1 MPKTTKATATG
12 TTKQRPRKTD
22 RKSATRRQAKRAL
35 AATASPA
42 NAKAGSV
49 TVPIRQSKKAAI
61 LGLLERPDGAAIS
74 DLTAA
79 GDTLTWDQATYM
91 PRGGADARARQCAAL
106 YRLAHE
112 QAVAPALGKLLD
124 ALVRFGESL
133 RRDKMREGSTTFAE
147 KRQPHDGV
155 EHHQQVQVDRT

>member
-1 MPKTTKATATG
+1 MPKITKATATG

-22 RKSATRRQAKRAL
+22 RKSATRRQAKRAP

-79 GDTLTWDQATYM
+79 TGWQAHSVRAVLTGFRKDGKELTRAKD
-91 PRGGADARARQCAAL
+91 DAGVTR
-106 YRLAHE
+106 YRLSAT
-112 QAVAPALGKLLD
+112 G
-124 ALVRFGESL
+124 
-133 RRDKMREGSTTFAE
+133 
-147 KRQPHDGV
+147 
-155 EHHQQVQVDRT
+155 

>member
-1 MPKTTKATATG
+1 MPKITKATATG
-12 TTKQRPRKTD
+12 ATKHRPHKTD
-22 RKSATRRQAKRAL
+22 RKSATRRQAKRAP

-79 GDTLTWDQATYM
+79 TGWQVHSV
-91 PRGGADARARQCAAL
+91 RAAL
-106 YRLAHE
+106 TGLRKVGKELIRAKDEAGVTRYRLTA
-112 QAVAPALGKLLD
+112 AG
-124 ALVRFGESL
+124 
-133 RRDKMREGSTTFAE
+133 
-147 KRQPHDGV
+147 
-155 EHHQQVQVDRT
+155 

>member
-1 MPKTTKATATG
+1 MAKPPKATAAG
-12 TTKQRPRKTD
+12 AAKRRARKTA

-42 NAKAGSV
+42 NAKAGSF

-79 GDTLTWDQATYM
+79 TGWQM
-91 PRGGADARARQCAAL
+91 HSVRAAL
-106 YRLAHE
+106 TGLRKDGKELIRAKDDAGVTRYRLTA
-112 QAVAPALGKLLD
+112 AG
-124 ALVRFGESL
+124 
-133 RRDKMREGSTTFAE
+133 
-147 KRQPHDGV
+147 
-155 EHHQQVQVDRT
+155 

>member
-1 MPKTTKATATG
+1 MPKITKATATG

-22 RKSATRRQAKRAL
+22 RKSATRRQAKRAP

-79 GDTLTWDQATYM
+79 TGWQVHSV
-91 PRGGADARARQCAAL
+91 RAAL
-106 YRLAHE
+106 TGLRKDGKELIREKDDAGVTRYRLTA
-112 QAVAPALGKLLD
+112 AG
-124 ALVRFGESL
+124 
-133 RRDKMREGSTTFAE
+133 
-147 KRQPHDGV
+147 
-155 EHHQQVQVDRT
+155 

>member
-22 RKSATRRQAKRAL
+22 RKSANRRQAKRAP
-35 AATASPA
+35 AATGSPA

-79 GDTLTWDQATYM
+79 TGWQVHSV
-91 PRGGADARARQCAAL
+91 RAAL
-106 YRLAHE
+106 TGLRKDGKELIREKDDAGVTRYRLTA
-112 QAVAPALGKLLD
+112 AD
-124 ALVRFGESL
+124 
-133 RRDKMREGSTTFAE
+133 
-147 KRQPHDGV
+147 
-155 EHHQQVQVDRT
+155 

>member
-12 TTKQRPRKTD
+12 ATKQRPRKTA
-22 RKSATRRQAKRAL
+22 RKSATRRQAKRAP

-79 GDTLTWDQATYM
+79 TGWQM
-91 PRGGADARARQCAAL
+91 HSVRAAL
-106 YRLAHE
+106 TGLRKDGKELIRAKDDTGVTRYRLTA
-112 QAVAPALGKLLD
+112 AG
-124 ALVRFGESL
+124 
-133 RRDKMREGSTTFAE
+133 
-147 KRQPHDGV
+147 
-155 EHHQQVQVDRT
+155 

>member
-12 TTKQRPRKTD
+12 ATKQGLRSTD
-22 RKSATRRQAKRAL
+22 RKSANRRQAKRAP
-35 AATASPA
+35 AATASPV

-79 GDTLTWDQATYM
+79 TGWQVHSVRAALTGLRKDGKELIRAKDDAGVTRYRLD
-91 PRGGADARARQCAAL
+91 RGG
-106 YRLAHE
+106 
-112 QAVAPALGKLLD
+112 
-124 ALVRFGESL
+124 L
-133 RRDKMREGSTTFAE
+133 R
-147 KRQPHDGV
+147 
-155 EHHQQVQVDRT
+155 